1 MAKYRQDQIN
11 EAIKQELS
19 MIFREVK
26 DPRVSN
32 AFVSVTGVDCAA
44 DLSIARVYFSALSGD
59 VKQVGKGLTSAMG
72 FIRGQLS
79 QRCRLRVTPELKF
92 IPDDSIQHGAHINT
106 LLRSVEDDLR
116 PDEGEDGGDDDE

>member
-92 IPDDSIQHGAHINT
+92 IKDGSIEHGAKIAKFLEEINAGKK
-106 LLRSVEDDLR
+106 EDS
-116 PDEGEDGGDDDE
+116 ED